1 MPSHVPAYLSLVLN
15 DSMVKHMKISIVQP
29 DLAWEDKA
37 CNLSHLGRLISHLYH
52 TTDIVI
58 LPEMF
63 NTGFSMNT
71 ETLSEAPEGETFKW
85 MRNIA
90 EAGNLGICGSYTIKE
105 DNHFFNRWVFVSPEN
120 ETRYYDKRHLFSM
133 GGEDKFFSAG
143 KTRLVFTFRG
153 VRISPYICYD
163 LRFPVW
169 SRNKNDFDL
178 MINSANWPESRI
190 NVWDTLLR
198 ARAIENQCFVA
209 GANRI
214 GTDGEGIKYCGNSMI
229 INPRGEILSSANLN
243 EEICIAGEISMTEL
257 SDLRKKFP
265 VHKDADHFT
274 INF

>member
-1 MPSHVPAYLSLVLN
+1 
-15 DSMVKHMKISIVQP
+15 MKISIIQP
-29 DLAWEDKA
+29 DLAWEDKTG
-37 CNLSHLGRLISHLYH
+37 NFSKLEELILPLYEK
-52 TTDIVI
+52 TDIVV

-63 NTGFSMNT
+63 NTGFSMNPGQ
-71 ETLSEAPEGETFKW
+71 LSELPQAETFNW
-85 MRNIA
+85 MKNTA
-90 EAGNLGICGSYTIKE
+90 QKGNFGLCGSYMVKE
-105 DNHFFNRWVFVSPEN
+105 NLQFFNRWVFVSPEN

-133 GGEDKFFSAG
+133 GEEDKLFSAG

-169 SRNKNDFDL
+169 SRNKTDYDL

-214 GTDGEGIKYCGNSMI
+214 GTDGEGIKYCGDSKI
-229 INPRGEILSSANLN
+229 INPRGEILSSASRN
-243 EEICIAGEISMTEL
+243 EEICITGEISMTEL
-257 SDLRKKFP
+257 SDFREKFP
-265 VHKDADHFT
+265 VLKDADYFT